1 MTTLTTACLRLEP
14 YRDEHVDGLHA
25 LNSDP
30 EVMRYL
36 SGKPDTP
43 DETRAIV
50 ERVKARWAEVGYSW
64 WAFIERET
72 GEIVGAGC
80 LQNLRREATTLPDL
94 ACPLEIGWRLRRDR
108 WGRGYANE
116 AAVAIGD
123 FAFDARHSPEIYA
136 VCDPANTA
144 SARVMQRLGMSDLG
158 LQHWYG
164 KEVTTYRID
173 AASWRANA
181 AARDA
186 PALSAPELRA

>member
-1 MTTLTTACLRLEP
+1 MSTLTTARLRLEP
-14 YRDEHVDGLHA
+14 YRDEHADGLHA
-25 LNSDP
+25 MNSDP

-50 ERVKARWAEVGYSW
+50 ERVKARWREVGYSW
-64 WAFIERET
+64 WAFVERDS

-80 LQNLRREATTLPDL
+80 LQNLRREATALPDL
-94 ACPLEIGWRLRRDR
+94 DCPLEIGWRLRRDAQ
-108 WGRGYANE
+108 GRGYASE

-123 FAFDARHSPEIYA
+123 FAFDVRQAPEIYA
-136 VCDPANTA
+136 VCDPANAA

-173 AASWRANA
+173 AAQWHAKA
-181 AARDA
+181 AARRTQ
-186 PALSAPELRA
+186 P

>member
-1 MTTLTTACLRLEP
+1 MSALTTARLRLEP
-14 YRDEHVDGLHA
+14 YRDEHVDGLYA

-36 SGKPDTP
+36 SGKPETIAD
-43 DETRAIV
+43 TRAVV

-72 GEIVGAGC
+72 GELVGAGC

-94 ACPLEIGWRLRRDR
+94 DCPLEIGWRLRRDR
-108 WGRGYANE
+108 WGRGYASE
-116 AAVAIGD
+116 AASAIGD
-123 FAFDARHSPEIYA
+123 FAFGRGAEELFA
-136 VCDPANTA
+136 VCHPENLD
-144 SARVMQRLGMSDLG
+144 SAKVMQRIGMQLQG

-173 AASWRANA
+173 AAQWHAKA
-181 AARDA
+181 AARHT
-186 PALSAPELRA
+186 